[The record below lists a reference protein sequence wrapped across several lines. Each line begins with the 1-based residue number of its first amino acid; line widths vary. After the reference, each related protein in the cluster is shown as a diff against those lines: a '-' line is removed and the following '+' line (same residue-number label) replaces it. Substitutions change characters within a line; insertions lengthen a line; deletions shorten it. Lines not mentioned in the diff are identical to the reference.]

1 MTRAAVG
8 ADIEARSATWQ
19 FVPGGE
25 APAGITV
32 PYAVIGGEADKLLL
46 TGLGERDVM
55 GIAERLAEQGVSG
68 LAVAS
73 LVYPAV
79 PGRLTGAAVE
89 QSIVKGTE
97 TLVHDITGNGH
108 GIQQAI
114 GNSEGANQI
123 LMAASQK
130 PGLYG
135 QVVAIAPLINNGA
148 LGETPKAQARTLL
161 GRFGEAGLKIGDNGG
176 FNRELMQEIMG
187 GLAYADER
195 DPREIV
201 AALGSK
207 LRIYVGEDDV
217 VVPPAEAE
225 AEVGTDAVT
234 RVAGM
239 GHPTLLDEEGSRQV
253 ARIMQVEWTAGIV
266 K

>member
-1 MTRAAVG
+1 MTRGAVSAG
-8 ADIEARSATWQ
+8 IEAHSATWQ

-32 PYAVIGGEADKLLL
+32 PYAVIGGEPDKLLL
-46 TGLGERDVM
+46 TGLGERDVVS
-55 GIAERLAEQGVSG
+55 IAERLAEHGVSG

-79 PGRLTGAAVE
+79 PGRLSGPAVE

-97 TLVHDITGNGH
+97 ALVHDMTGGRG
-108 GIQQAI
+108 GIQQAV

-123 LMAASQK
+123 LMAASQN

-148 LGETPKAQARTLL
+148 LGEKPKAQARTLL
-161 GRFGEAGLKIGDNGG
+161 DRFAEAGLKIGDNGG
-176 FNRELMQEIMG
+176 FDKELMQEIMG
-187 GLAYADER
+187 GLAYFGDQ
-195 DPREIV
+195 DPEEVI
-201 AALGSK
+201 AGLGDRLK
-207 LRIYVGEDDV
+207 IYIGEDDV
-217 VVPPAEAE
+217 VVPPEEAE
-225 AEVGTDAVT
+225 AEVGAGAVT
-234 RVAGM
+234 RVPGM
-239 GHPTLLDEEGSRQV
+239 GHPTLLDEDGSRQV
-253 ARIMQVEWTAGIV
+253 ARIIQA